1 MAVAERNH
9 MVRAVMVAAGLGVAV
24 VAAGQT
30 ERFTLENGATVIVQ
44 PVPGIGWVGVESLY
58 RAGIVHEP
66 EGVPQAAHL
75 VEHLACMGAMKGYAL
90 GAASARLNQMGMAN
104 AETLGHFTH
113 FDAMVPGPN
122 LGEVFRVEAGRL
134 GGVKIDAPIIAQ
146 EAPRCYQ
153 EAAHV
158 ESSPQAPMFKFAL
171 MAANQAWRF
180 GADRA
185 LVKGGLIEAPVE
197 TVARFYTDRYAP
209 PNLTMVIVGD
219 TTAADAKRIAG
230 ETIGGVARRE
240 SATLPAIDWAK
251 APRDATVLW
260 DSTASAVIIAW
271 PPPADDTERLALTLR
286 GLLAMAP
293 LSMDETLQKDAR
305 MVLGS
310 SHLYP
315 VGDMPLMVYAT
326 LAEGADAGA
335 AGRIEARV
343 RAILEKQ
350 PTAAEMTQLRTFI
363 EQISEPPGLTEAT
376 VRQQAT
382 QVAKMMGV
390 IEDRGIG
397 MVVGQA
403 ALNIGVGEMLAP
415 GRGAALEKVKG
426 MSAEQVAAVVKKTV
440 GAGTIVLRLE
450 PEAKK

>member
-1 MAVAERNH
+1 MGISRSLV
-9 MVRAVMVAAGLGVAV
+9 VVVGAALLP
-24 VAAGQT
+24 AAAWAQM
-30 ERFTLENGATVIVQ
+30 ERFTLHNGVTVIVQ
-44 PVPGIGWVGVESLY
+44 PVPGVGWVGVESFY
-58 RAGIVHEP
+58 RAGFVHEP

-113 FDAMVPGPN
+113 FDAMAPGPN

-134 GGVKIDAPIIAQ
+134 AGVKIDAPIIAQ

-185 LVKGGLIEAPVE
+185 LVKGGLVEAPVE
-197 TVARFYTDRYAP
+197 TIQKFYTGWYTPA
-209 PNLTMVIVGD
+209 NLTMVIVGD
-219 TTAADAKRIAG
+219 TTAADVRRIAE
-230 ETIGGVARRE
+230 ETIEGVARRE
-240 SATLPAIDWAK
+240 AATLPAIDWAK
-251 APRDATVLW
+251 APRDATVHW

-271 PPPADDTERLALTLR
+271 PPPADETERLALTLR

-315 VGDMPLMVYAT
+315 VGDLPLMIYAT
-326 LAEGADAGA
+326 LTEGSDGEA
-335 AGRIEARV
+335 ARRIEARV

-350 PTAAEMTQLRTFI
+350 PSAADMTQLWMFI
-363 EQISEPPGLTEAT
+363 EQTANPPGLTEAT

-382 QVAKMMGV
+382 QVAKMTGV

-403 ALNIGVGEMLAP
+403 ALNIGVGEMLAA

-426 MSAEQVAAVVKKTV
+426 MSAEQIAAVVKKTT
-440 GAGTIVLRLE
+440 GAGTMVLRLA
-450 PEAKK
+450 PKAKK